1 MYRILRSLLIVFVL
15 LVLGVVLWVG
25 YDVYTTGFSAKS
37 EPPHLEVTLVR
48 QVRRLSIPNEIR
60 NTPNPIP
67 TSAAVLTEGL
77 EHFAD
82 HCAGCHANDG
92 SGKTKIGEN
101 VYPRVPDL
109 RLKEIQSMTDGEL
122 FFIIHNGIRFTAM
135 PAWGDSDMD
144 KDRGSWKLVHFVRHL
159 PQLTPEE
166 LTHMKSLN
174 PQRPHEPDG
183 GDHHH

>member
-1 MYRILRSLLIVFVL
+1 MQKILLSLLILVIL

-25 YDVYTTGFSAKS
+25 YDVYATGFSAKI
-37 EPPHLEVTLVR
+37 EPHPLEVTLVR

-60 NTPNPIP
+60 NRPNPVP
-67 TSAAVLTEGL
+67 MSTAVLTEGL

-92 SGKTKIGEN
+92 SGKTKIGEK

-109 RLKEIQSMTDGEL
+109 RLKEIQSMSDGEL

-135 PAWGDSDMD
+135 PAWGDSDME

-159 PQLTPEE
+159 PQLTQEE

-174 PQRPHEPDG
+174 PQMTHKPDG
-183 GDHHH
+183 GEQHH